1 MFRNRGVTSKIL
13 VAGGVAAL
21 LATGVTG
28 TASAWSG
35 GDEAPLKVM
44 TGFNG
49 ARSIAVGAND
59 ELYVPGYNNSTVA
72 MFTAGWADGD
82 TATNPGPAQVLT
94 GGSGKSIYS
103 PMGTAVDANNNL
115 YVGSS
120 AGIAVFNSGWQ
131 SNGNDA
137 LNPDRYITG
146 GNTGLTYPHTLYDV
160 AVGPNGKIYALTK
173 ESGGDMLTQSTGD
186 MVHVRVFAADADG
199 DASPERTF
207 SLHIS
212 YTPYGI
218 AVDANGLVYLALNW
232 GSMKVFAAD
241 AAGDDPTPVDEITS
255 VTGEWARGVAVD
267 RDGTVYAGDKSGKLH
282 AFRWSGTPGSG
293 GTLDLIKT
301 LSGAN
306 TGLSSA
312 SGSQPASVAVGT
324 DGKVY
329 VGTSSKMLVYASSY
343 QAITFAKPDDV
354 SLSQGTTSMSA
365 TASSGLAVQFSATT
379 TSVCTTGGTN
389 GAEVTLVAAGTCTI
403 RATQAGNTDWN
414 AAPSVDRSFAV
425 TVPAPT
431 LDPAPDPGSGVGP
444 APNPGSGARP
454 VPDPTVEPRPTMNP
468 PLPPLLL
475 REQVAK
481 LQRKASKG
489 QLKPKRLRMK
499 MALFGDVNARPT
511 EIHWR
516 FAIRDKGQLER
527 KQWRWSNW
535 RTSALDPAAAKVRL
549 DFAEAKKVRKSLTG
563 AQKDNVTVKL
573 RIRVAND
580 AGVSPAKTIRL
591 RPPNRSS

>member
-1 MFRNRGVTSKIL
+1 MLLFALETLTATPRSRPRNILRRGPAIRLLWSLALALTLGL
-13 VAGGVAAL
+13 VSAIG
-21 LATGVTG
+21 
-28 TASAWSG
+28 ASAWSG
-35 GDEAPLKVM
+35 GDEAPLQVM

-59 ELYVPGYNNSTVA
+59 ELYVPSYNNSTVA
-72 MFTAGWADGD
+72 MFNAGWADGD

-103 PMGTAVDANNNL
+103 PMGTAVDANNTL
-115 YVGSS
+115 YVGS
-120 AGIAVFNSGWQ
+120 ATGIAVFNSGWQ

-146 GNTGLTYPHTLYDV
+146 GNTGLTNPHALYDV

-173 ESGGDMLTQSTGD
+173 ESGGDIMLTRSTGN

-199 DASPERTF
+199 NASPERNF

-312 SGSQPASVAVGT
+312 SDSQPASVAVGT

-354 SLSQGTTSMSA
+354 LLSQGTTLMSA

-403 RATQAGNTDWN
+403 RATQAGDTDWN

-425 TVPAPT
+425 TVPDSDNDGVTDAQEAINGT
-431 LDPAPDPGSGVGP
+431 DPNKADTDGDGKDD
-444 APNPGSGARP
+444 GAEGTTDSDNDGTIDALESSVTDTDNDG
-454 VPDPTVEPRPTMNP
+454 VPDEQDSNNTSGDNDTDGDGVSNADEVAAGTDPMDSDSIPTTEPPMPVTTLPTFA
-468 PLPPLLL
+468 LLL
-475 REQVAK
+475 FS
-481 LQRKASKG
+481 LLLG
-489 QLKPKRLRMK
+489 
-499 MALFGDVNARPT
+499 LFGYR
-511 EIHWR
+511 
-516 FAIRDKGQLER
+516 
-527 KQWRWSNW
+527 
-535 RTSALDPAAAKVRL
+535 RL
-549 DFAEAKKVRKSLTG
+549 AH
-563 AQKDNVTVKL
+563 
-573 RIRVAND
+573 
-580 AGVSPAKTIRL
+580 
-591 RPPNRSS
+591 